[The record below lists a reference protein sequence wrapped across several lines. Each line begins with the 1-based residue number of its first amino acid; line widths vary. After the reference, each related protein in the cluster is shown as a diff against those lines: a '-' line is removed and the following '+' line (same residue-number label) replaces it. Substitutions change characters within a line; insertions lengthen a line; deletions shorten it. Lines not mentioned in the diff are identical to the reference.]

1 LEPIQFLYFGVG
13 AEAFRVGGVGF
24 GYRYLMSY
32 GRFIVLLIDIE
43 AGYSPVENRTIA
55 S

>member
-1 LEPIQFLYFGVG
+1 MGRGAFG
-13 AEAFRVGGVGF
+13 VGGVGF
-24 GYRYLMSY
+24 DCRYLMCY